1 MKQNERFLVYAVTGC
16 LALILVVAI
25 LFSRGPGKEVG
36 NSDNGNQQAG
46 KSSRL
51 PGLGEMLG
59 ANPVGPAPTAGNDGK
74 VADAGRAG
82 EHKTGVPAP
91 NEVANQPPLMAQPPK
106 TVLAAELVAQQL
118 GVSRRDRTVR
128 FVRAK
133 NGDSLDQLVRRWC
146 GARDPFLAEAKSLNE
161 DLVVLRVGQE
171 VAVPWVEDEVL
182 LAALEAQKPKTL
194 VAQDAPLSAAAGVG
208 AADASTKTGDG
219 VAKPA
224 GSPAPT
230 FLVPGGN
237 AERDKAAVS
246 GGSRPAAAGRT
257 YTIQSGDS
265 LWKIAERT
273 YGKKDADRM
282 IREILAANPG
292 LTDKVRE
299 GQKIVLPAAAA
310 KNGL

>member
-25 LFSRGPGKEVG
+25 MFSRGPGKDVG
-36 NSDNGNQQAG
+36 NSDTGYKQAG
-46 KSSRL
+46 ASRL

-59 ANPVGPAPTAGNDGK
+59 ASSPGGPAPTAGTDGK
-74 VADAGRAG
+74 VAGEGRAG
-82 EHKTGVPAP
+82 ESKTGVPSP

-106 TVLAAELVAQQL
+106 TMLAAELVAQQL

-182 LAALEAQKPKTL
+182 LAALDAQKPKTL
-194 VAQDAPLSAAAGVG
+194 VAQDASLAATTAVG
-208 AADASTKTGDG
+208 AADASTQTGNG
-219 VAKPA
+219 EAKAA

-230 FLVPGGN
+230 FLVPGNN
-237 AERDKAAVS
+237 AERDQAAVS
-246 GGSRPAAAGRT
+246 GGSRAATGRT

-292 LTDKVRE
+292 LTDKVRV
-299 GQKIVLPAAAA
+299 GQKIKLPAATA